1 MANVGKLGVPLTPEM
16 LAIVRE
22 AVGSGDYASSSDVMR
37 DALREWKRRRAL
49 EQKDVEEL
57 ALLVDS
63 LRRSLKPP
71 QPQIDTQ
78 WATEAKRRLSGRRSA
93 KVEAVPGVTVFEHV
107 WGRFKQCSVDCLTGA
122 FCTSFIPTPSC

>member
-49 EQKDVEEL
+49 EQKDVEEV

-63 LRRSLKPP
+63 LRRSLKSP

-107 WGRFKQCSVDCLTGA
+107 WGRFKQRSVDCLTGA

>member
-49 EQKDVEEL
+49 EQKDVEEV

-107 WGRFKQCSVDCLTGA
+107 WGRFKQRSVDCLTGA

>member
-49 EQKDVEEL
+49 EQKDVEEV

-107 WGRFKQCSVDCLTGA
+107 WGRFKQ
-122 FCTSFIPTPSC
+122 